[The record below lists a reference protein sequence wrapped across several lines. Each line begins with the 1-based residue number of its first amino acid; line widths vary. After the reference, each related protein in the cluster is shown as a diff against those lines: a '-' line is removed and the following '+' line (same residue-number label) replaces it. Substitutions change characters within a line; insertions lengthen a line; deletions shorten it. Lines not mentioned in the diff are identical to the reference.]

1 MHFKEYER
9 EGMGTGQ
16 AKSPNNGEGDSGR
29 LRGPDSAVLATFYG
43 PNFHGFIVPSSL
55 ARSASTA
62 HARAPCTSTSRIFK
76 QVISPPSPYLRV
88 NERRTVGSGR
98 RSIPARHALVCLS
111 IISKMGCCFFSHTP
125 YLPVAKHSRSITR
138 YSSFPSSLNHQKRVQ
153 KSKICIHLAVL

>member
-76 QVISPPSPYLRV
+76 QVISPSSPPPLSTSLPPSPHLSIVRV
-88 NERRTVGSGR
+88 SERRTVVSGR
-98 RSIPARHALVCLS
+98 RSIPARHAFVCLTYQQS
-111 IISKMGCCFFSHTP
+111 RGVVFFCRHVFVKSNLAHKF
-125 YLPVAKHSRSITR
+125 KHEEHFTK
-138 YSSFPSSLNHQKRVQ
+138 FLV
-153 KSKICIHLAVL
+153 